1 MKAICAVSA
10 IFILAAFTA
19 VNLFIPYALLVLA
32 IGAVAARAFG
42 IPCGILAG
50 KRGASCRLGT
60 C

>member
-1 MKAICAVSA
+1 MNAICAVSA
-10 IFILAAFTA
+10 LFILAAFTA

-32 IGAVAARAFG
+32 LGAAAAYAFG

-50 KRGASCRLGT
+50 RKDASCRLGA

>member
-10 IFILAAFTA
+10 MVILAAFTA

-32 IGAVAARAFG
+32 LGAAGVWAFVIPGG
-42 IPCGILAG
+42 IFSG
-50 KRGASCRLGT
+50 KKGSSCRLGS